1 MDFGGCLL
9 FKICLITL
17 LVLCSLSLYSTT
29 CMADS
34 SLDDIMNNGNS
45 FLNAGSESSTMID
58 QNDLKS
64 LSNFISGVLL
74 TIAIGVT
81 VITGAIMGLNFITQ
95 SIEEK
100 AKVKESMVP
109 WIIGIIVSFGAF
121 TIWEVA
127 VNLFQ
132 SL

>member
-1 MDFGGCLL
+1 MKKML

-100 AKVKESMVP
+100 AKVKESMLP

>member
-1 MDFGGCLL
+1 MKKML

-34 SLDDIMNNGNS
+34 SLDDIMN
-45 FLNAGSESSTMID
+45 NAGSESSTMID

>member
-1 MDFGGCLL
+1 MKKML
-9 FKICLITL
+9 FKVCLITL
-17 LVLCSLSLYSTT
+17 LILCNLSVYSTT
-29 CMADS
+29 CMADG
-34 SLDDIMNNGNS
+34 SLDDVMNNGNS

-74 TIAIGVT
+74 TIAIGIT

-100 AKVKESMVP
+100 AKVKESMIP
-109 WIIGIIVSFGAF
+109 WVIGIIVSFGAF

>member
-1 MDFGGCLL
+1 MKKML

-127 VNLFQ
+127 G
-132 SL
+132 

>member
-1 MDFGGCLL
+1 MKKML

-100 AKVKESMVP
+100 AKVKESMFP

>member
-1 MDFGGCLL
+1 MKKML

-34 SLDDIMNNGNS
+34 SLDDIMINGNS

>member
-1 MDFGGCLL
+1 MLI
-9 FKICLITL
+9 KVCLITL
-17 LVLCSLSLYSTT
+17 LILCNLSVYSTT
-29 CMADS
+29 CMADG
-34 SLDDIMNNGNS
+34 SLDDVMNNGNS

-109 WIIGIIVSFGAF
+109 WVIGIIVSFGAF

>member
-1 MDFGGCLL
+1 MKKML

-100 AKVKESMVP
+100 AKVKESMIP
-109 WIIGIIVSFGAF
+109 WVIGIIVSFGAF

>member
-1 MDFGGCLL
+1 MKKML
-9 FKICLITL
+9 FKVCLITL
-17 LVLCSLSLYSTT
+17 LILCNLSVYSTT
-29 CMADS
+29 CMADG
-34 SLDDIMNNGNS
+34 SLDDVMNNGNS
-45 FLNAGSESSTMID
+45 FLNARSESSTMID

-109 WIIGIIVSFGAF
+109 WVIGIIVSFGAF

>member
-1 MDFGGCLL
+1 MKKML
-9 FKICLITL
+9 FKVCLITL
-17 LVLCSLSLYSTT
+17 LILCNLSVYSTT
-29 CMADS
+29 CMADG
-34 SLDDIMNNGNS
+34 SLDDVMNNGNS

-100 AKVKESMVP
+100 AKVKESRVP
-109 WIIGIIVSFGAF
+109 WVIGIIVSFGAF

>member
-1 MDFGGCLL
+1 MKKML
-9 FKICLITL
+9 FKVCLIPL
-17 LVLCSLSLYSTT
+17 LILCNLSVYSTT
-29 CMADS
+29 CMADG
-34 SLDDIMNNGNS
+34 SLDDVMNNGNS

-109 WIIGIIVSFGAF
+109 WVIGIIVSFGAF